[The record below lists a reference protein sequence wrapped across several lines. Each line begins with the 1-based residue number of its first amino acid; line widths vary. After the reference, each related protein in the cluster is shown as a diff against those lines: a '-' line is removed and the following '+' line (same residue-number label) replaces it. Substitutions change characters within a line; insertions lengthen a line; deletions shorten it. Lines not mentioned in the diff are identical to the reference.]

1 MIYYITKCMYMAWA
15 SNGGLK
21 RTKVIFYRAYKRL
34 AYAQKAFEKYK
45 PRALNNDN
53 ITLWLY
59 KVDTSETDEDGFYKN
74 ELIAEI

>member
-1 MIYYITKCMYMAWA
+1 MIYYIVDCWYGDRNAKPIFHRIYR
-15 SNGGLK
+15 K
-21 RTKVIFYRAYKRL
+21 RAN
-34 AYAQKAFEKYK
+34 AQKAFEKYK
-45 PRALNNDN
+45 PRALSNDN